1 MNEHSHHKNPN
12 LAMVLP
18 DNDLPSY
25 CKFDESQWSKLPST
39 SKAFVQA
46 LDLPKVHPRCLGDFD
61 ESGGDFPIPD
71 AEMNPDYF
79 YEKSSGMIGYLTTIF
94 YQIAP
99 PLLAMGELW
108 LRLFACLIAPL
119 VATYLVSTVL
129 LGTEDSSISNKIS
142 KCKDERRKTFIAIL
156 GMAACMVLFT
166 DTMYV
171 QEYGRWNGGVLLC
184 TTTML
189 AMKMA
194 ARFSFYRRKL
204 IGSLVIMLLLV
215 GHLFQKSGG
224 SGIYEDPGLDLTTLK
239 EGLYHSSDNAL
250 MSRVAEIWPKESRT
264 YDPQRAS
271 PLPTGDARTGIPF
284 LVNKSSYQEYHRL
297 WVKSLVDDEAVAI
310 DIAFP
315 TEGHS
320 VTKPVY
326 FVLHGLNGG
335 SNEEYV
341 REFVVRRVKE
351 GHTCIVMIARG
362 LMDTPV
368 FGWDVFHGARVT
380 DVHASAKAVQKAI
393 SGNQVLAGVG
403 YSMGAIILSNYVARY
418 GDSVHLDAA
427 IAVSGGLDMREN
439 LNFWRSMRL
448 WQPML
453 AQSLKEDFI
462 IEKFEGRFRQ
472 RLTKEQH
479 LSLMRA
485 ASVSDIDIHG
495 IVTYFGFDDLLHY
508 YSEMS
513 AMGDTTA
520 FQFKQNEMTD
530 SIAHDVG
537 RIANVSIPFCVLH
550 ALGKWTTTSTQNGV
564 FGITNDSLVSQILF
578 LRR

>member
-1 MNEHSHHKNPN
+1 MTTIQT
-12 LAMVLP
+12 MVLP
-18 DNDLPSY
+18 DDDVPPY
-25 CKFDESQWSKLPST
+25 CKFDESQWSKLHST
-39 SKAFVQA
+39 SKAFVEA
-46 LDLPKVHPRCLGDFD
+46 LDLPKVHPRCLLSDFD

-71 AEMNPDYF
+71 AEMDPDYF
-79 YEKSSGMIGYLTTIF
+79 YEKSAGIAGRLITLF

-129 LGTEDSSISNKIS
+129 FGTEDDHENSSSSRSNKIS
-142 KCKDERRKTFIAIL
+142 KRKDERRKTFITIL
-156 GMAACMVLFT
+156 GMAACTVLFT

-194 ARFSFYRRKL
+194 MNFSIYRRKL
-204 IGSLVIMLLLV
+204 MGSLVIMLLLV
-215 GHLFQKSGG
+215 GHLFHKSSKYG
-224 SGIYEDPGLDLTTLK
+224 SGVYDHPGLDLTTLK
-239 EGLYHSSDNAL
+239 EGLYHSSDNAF

-264 YDPQRAS
+264 YDPELAS

-284 LVNKSSYQEYHRL
+284 LVNKSANQEYHRL
-297 WVKSLVDDEAVAI
+297 WVKSEVDDEAVAI

-315 TEGHS
+315 TQGHS
-320 VTKPVY
+320 FTKPVY

-335 SNEEYV
+335 SHEEYV

-368 FGWDVFHGARVT
+368 FGWNVFHGARVT

-393 SGNQVLAGVG
+393 PENQVLAGVG

-418 GDSVHLDAA
+418 GDSVHLDTAMA
-427 IAVSGGLDMREN
+427 ISGGLDMREN
-439 LNFWRSMRL
+439 LNFRRSMRL

-462 IEKFEGRFRQ
+462 MEKFEGRFRQ
-472 RLTKEQH
+472 RLTKDQH

-485 ASVSDIDIHG
+485 ASVSEIDVHA
-495 IVTYFGFDDLLHY
+495 IVTYNAFDDLLHY

-513 AMGDTTA
+513 AMGDTSA
-520 FQFKQNEMTD
+520 FQSKQDEMND
-530 SIAHDVG
+530 ASDDDVG

-550 ALGKWTTTSTQNGV
+550 ALGKFVRIS
-564 FGITNDSLVSQILF
+564 D
-578 LRR
+578 